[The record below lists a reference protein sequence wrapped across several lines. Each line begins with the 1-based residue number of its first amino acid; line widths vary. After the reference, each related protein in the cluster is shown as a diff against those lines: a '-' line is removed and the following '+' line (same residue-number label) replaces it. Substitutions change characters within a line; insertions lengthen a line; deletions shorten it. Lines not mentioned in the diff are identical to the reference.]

1 MLNIN
6 IGNIV
11 WFKTTFNYG
20 KNDYTNKRPYLIIGE
35 KEDSIF
41 LLVITKTDKK
51 PYQHMKKIESI
62 RCLSEPISKVN
73 CKKVFY
79 LSKNNISQSKTFSS
93 CSIKCRPCCCYY
105 FEKKKLFLL
114 LIIIKI
120 VNILK

>member
-1 MLNIN
+1 MLNVN

-11 WFKTTFNYG
+11 WFKTTFNDG

-35 KEDSIF
+35 KENILV

-51 PYQHMKKIESI
+51 PYQHMRKIESI
-62 RCLSEPISKVN
+62 RCLSEPTSKVN

-79 LSKNNISQSKTFSS
+79 LSKTNISQSKTFSC
-93 CSIKCRPCCCYY
+93 CSIKCRPYCCDD
-105 FEKKKLFLL
+105 FEKNKLFFL
-114 LIIIKI
+114 LINIKL